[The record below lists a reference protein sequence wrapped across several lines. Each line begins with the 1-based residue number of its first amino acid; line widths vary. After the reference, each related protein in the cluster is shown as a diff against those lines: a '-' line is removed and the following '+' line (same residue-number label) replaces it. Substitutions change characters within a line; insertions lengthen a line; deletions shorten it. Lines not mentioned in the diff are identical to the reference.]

1 MKAHIGVDADSVL
14 VVHTVTGTAAN
25 VHDVTQAHALLHGEE
40 TAAFG
45 DSAYL
50 SADKREDSLGSNVT
64 WHVAMKRGKLKAIPQ
79 GPMKNTIER
88 LEKLKA
94 SVRARVEH
102 QFRVVKQQ
110 FGYTKVRYRGLVK
123 NTAQLVTLFALSNLW
138 MVRRQ
143 LLTSIGEMR
152 P

>member
-1 MKAHIGVDADSVL
+1 MARGNEARQTQSE
-14 VVHTVTGTAAN
+14 GAN
-25 VHDVTQAHALLHGEE
+25 V
-40 TAAFG
+40 
-45 DSAYL
+45 
-50 SADKREDSLGSNVT
+50 
-64 WHVAMKRGKLKAIPQ
+64 
-79 GPMKNTIER
+79 KNTIER
-88 LEKLKA
+88 HEKLTA
-94 SVRARVEH
+94 SVRALVEH

-110 FGYTKVRYRGLVK
+110 FGYTKVRYRGLV